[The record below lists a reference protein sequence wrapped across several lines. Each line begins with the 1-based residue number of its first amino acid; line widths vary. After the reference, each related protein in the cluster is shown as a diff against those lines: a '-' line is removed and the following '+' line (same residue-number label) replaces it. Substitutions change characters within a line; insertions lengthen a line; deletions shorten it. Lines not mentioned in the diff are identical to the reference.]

1 MKVFQHRYALG
12 YEDVILLHL
21 YHTQGS
27 SDKRLFY
34 VLQQKRYKTKLDRHN
49 CVIADDY
56 SIAGMLM
63 KADIANAEID
73 APVIVY
79 DMDRRNLTD
88 SDIEMIDDF
97 CHRHNV
103 EFYVVSSILT
113 SVDISGIK

>member
-21 YHTQGS
+21 YYKQGS
-27 SDKRLFY
+27 SDKRPFC
-34 VLQQKRYKTKLDRHN
+34 VLRQKRYKTKLDQHN
-49 CVIADDY
+49 SVIADDY

-63 KADIANAEID
+63 KADIANEEID

-79 DMDRRNLTD
+79 DMDRQKLTD

-103 EFYVVSSILT
+103 EFYVVSSIPIPSKKT
-113 SVDISGIK
+113 